1 MVVICFEFLSTSPIC
16 AAQVCVHTYSILKFG
31 AYQSAGEWYI
41 SFVRGYEYYLW
52 VYSFFF
58 KQFVVLYKVC
68 VFRVLLI
75 FLECIDINTMS
86 IMYTDHHSS
95 WAKMICIHKAY
106 SKLYYSTRITNSECF
121 ILLLRDIISVALST
135 LCVACEFLRTLS
147 PALPTGSTITSAKHC
162 GDSLSERVHHYQ
174 QVLQ

>member
-1 MVVICFEFLSTSPIC
+1 MNWRRCYLHSNSTNQTHNQLTSHSTSSYVLVSKMTTVLWTQLHCTMVVICFEFLSTSPIC

-41 SFVRGYEYYLW
+41 SFVCGYEYYLW
-52 VYSFFF
+52 VYSFVF

-75 FLECIDINTMS
+75 FLECIDINT

-95 WAKMICIHKAY
+95 WAKMICIHKAC
-106 SKLYYSTRITNSECF
+106 SKL
-121 ILLLRDIISVALST
+121 
-135 LCVACEFLRTLS
+135 
-147 PALPTGSTITSAKHC
+147 
-162 GDSLSERVHHYQ
+162 
-174 QVLQ
+174 